1 MTHVLPLS
9 RNDDPALVASR
20 HLLEMKIQLKGH
32 GTNNSLRGIEGD
44 EFNSFSDRMARS
56 QEKVDIPF
64 VDDFGERD
72 SLTRLRSGNLGI
84 KWPTHHAEIK
94 ARRN

>member
-1 MTHVLPLS
+1 MGPTIQCVGSKGIDSIAFPIEW
-9 RNDDPALVASR
+9 LVHR
-20 HLLEMKIQLKGH
+20 KKE
-32 GTNNSLRGIEGD
+32 RYY
-44 EFNSFSDRMARS
+44 
-56 QEKVDIPF
+56 VF
-64 VDDFGERD
+64 VDDFGVGKRD

>member
-1 MTHVLPLS
+1 MMIL
-9 RNDDPALVASR
+9 
-20 HLLEMKIQLKGH
+20 HLLLQGIFLKIQLKGH
-32 GTNNSLRGIEGD
+32 GTNNSLRRIEGD

-56 QEKVDIPF
+56 QEKGDIPF
-64 VDDFGERD
+64 VDDFGVGKRD